1 MGLNEKPINP
11 IKTSPLR
18 SLELKG
24 DYHSVELEG
33 VALGFAAFK
42 AKQRKNVFDEP
53 DEHSDA
59 CISYAMARKGR
70 IKFNPHEGETS
81 RGRNEVELEG
91 VEPSSEQG
99 NHTLSTRLS

>member
-24 DYHSVELEG
+24 DYHLVELEG

-42 AKQRKNVFDEP
+42 AKRRK
-53 DEHSDA
+53 
-59 CISYAMARKGR
+59 
-70 IKFNPHEGETS
+70 NPHEGETS

>member
-1 MGLNEKPINP
+1 MPINP
-11 IKTSPLR
+11 IKKHPHEIFR
-18 SLELKG
+18 SHG
-24 DYHSVELEG
+24 DYTQVELEG

-42 AKQRKNVFDEP
+42 AKRRK
-53 DEHSDA
+53 
-59 CISYAMARKGR
+59 
-70 IKFNPHEGETS
+70 NPHEGETS